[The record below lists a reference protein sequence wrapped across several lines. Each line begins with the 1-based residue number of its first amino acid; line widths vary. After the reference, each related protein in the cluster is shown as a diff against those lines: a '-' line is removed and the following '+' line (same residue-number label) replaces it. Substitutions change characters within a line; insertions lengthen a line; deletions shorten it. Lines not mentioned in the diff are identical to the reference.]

1 MKETFKFNIFGSC
14 VSRDLLEFRKD
25 NFTVSEYIARESII
39 SFLSNPVC
47 FDESKIELSSSFQKK
62 QLIQDLRKSG
72 MEILKKNP
80 ADYLIIDLI
89 EERFDI
95 AKIGSSFLTM
105 SNEFNI
111 SHVFS
116 EKDFKKCKK
125 YLWLDRAFFR
135 GIDMRYYL
143 QVFVKEMRKIYP
155 PERIIIHK
163 VFYSHQYIG
172 LDNMVHDFP
181 PNYYFP
187 TLKINRILKYL
198 YNCLENELPTSLL
211 LDISKKYMASENHK
225 WGLAPMHY
233 QTEYYE
239 EAANTIIAYLNTLQ
253 K

>member
-1 MKETFKFNIFGSC
+1 MKNSFKFNIFGSC
-14 VSRDLLEFRKD
+14 VSRDLLEFGRK
-25 NFTVSEYIARESII
+25 NFTVSEYIARESVI

-47 FDESKIELSSSFQKK
+47 FDESKIKLSSSFQKK

-72 MEILKKNP
+72 IEILKKNP
-80 ADYLIIDLI
+80 ADYLVIDLI

-111 SHVFS
+111 SHIFS
-116 EKDFKKCKK
+116 EKNFKKCKK
-125 YLWLDRAFFR
+125 YIWRNHVFFR
-135 GIDMRYYL
+135 GIDMRYYIRA
-143 QVFVKEMRKIYP
+143 FVKEIRNIYS

-181 PNYYFP
+181 SSYYFT
-187 TLKINRILKYL
+187 TLKINRILEYL
-198 YNCLENELPTSLL
+198 YNCLENELPTSPL
-211 LDISKKYMASENHK
+211 LDISHKYMASENHK

-233 QTEYYE
+233 QTEYYI
-239 EAANTIIAYLNTLQ
+239 EAISVIISYLSTSQ